1 MKVRVLGSAAGGG
14 FPQWNCRCP
23 VCALAWNGD
32 PRVTPRTQ
40 SSVAVSAHGEH
51 WFLLNASPDLKQ
63 QILANTPIQPRG
75 DGRHSP
81 IAGAVMTNAD
91 VDHVGGLLSL
101 RERQRLVL
109 YGTERVLATLAANP
123 IFTVLDESVVERR
136 PMVLDQPMPL
146 VLPGGEPSGLT
157 LEAFAVPGKQALWLE
172 DKPANRE
179 DTIGLLLR
187 DSAGTTLAYIP
198 ACAAIT
204 AAVRQR
210 VAGAALLLFDG
221 TLWRDDE
228 MILAGV
234 GSKTGARMG
243 HVSIGGADGA
253 LAGWKDADVR
263 RKLFIHINN
272 TNPVLIDGSPERNAV
287 LDAGWGITE
296 DGQEFTL

>member
-40 SSVAVSAHGEH
+40 SSVAVSADGTQ

-63 QILANTPIQPRG
+63 QIVANAPMRPRG
-75 DGRHSP
+75 HGRHSP

-101 RERQRLVL
+101 RERQPLVL

-136 PMVLDQPMPL
+136 AMTLDQPMPL
-146 VLPGGEPSGLT
+146 CVPGGAPSGLS

-172 DKPANRE
+172 DQPGSRE

-187 DSAGTTLAYIP
+187 DNHGTTLAYVP

-204 AAVRQR
+204 DGLRQR
-210 VAGAALLLFDG
+210 VAGVALLLFDG
-221 TLWRDDE
+221 TLWQDDE
-228 MILAGV
+228 MIASGV

-243 HVSIGGADGA
+243 HVSISGATGA